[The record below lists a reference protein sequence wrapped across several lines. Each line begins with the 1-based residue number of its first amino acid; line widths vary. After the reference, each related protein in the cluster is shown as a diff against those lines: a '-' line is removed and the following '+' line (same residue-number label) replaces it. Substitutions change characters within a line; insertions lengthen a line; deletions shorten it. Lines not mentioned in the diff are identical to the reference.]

1 MLSVR
6 IPCQRMICFDAVTA
20 APKGMANLLMGHW
33 IPCYLG
39 DMRPRGIEALAMY
52 RKCPRTANTSQDAV
66 AMLLLKKAESLS
78 KPAHALLSLLTYT
91 CPAVLGDEESRIL
104 SSSQLKTRQ
113 ALCPKPEVAASE
125 GLTMSG

>member
-1 MLSVR
+1 
-6 IPCQRMICFDAVTA
+6 
-20 APKGMANLLMGHW
+20 
-33 IPCYLG
+33 
-39 DMRPRGIEALAMY
+39 MY
-52 RKCPRTANTSQDAV
+52 GNCPRTANTSQDAV
-66 AMLLLKKAESLS
+66 AMLLLLKKAESLS

-91 CPAVLGDEESRIL
+91 CPAVVGDEESRIL